1 MKKIALVVDD
11 TSYIREDIKE
21 LLEEQ
26 GYEVYEAKD
35 GIEAVDLYKKINPL
49 LVTMDINMPRMH
61 GLKATQL
68 ITEYDSKAKIMMCST
83 MITFPNYL
91 KMAKEAGA
99 KGFLSKP
106 YTEEEFIN
114 ELARLFL

>member
-1 MKKIALVVDD
+1 MNKTALVVDD
-11 TSYIREDIKE
+11 TSYIRADLRE

-26 GYEVYEAKD
+26 GYEVYEAQD
-35 GIEAVDLYKKINPL
+35 GIEAVDIYKKVKPMI
-49 LVTMDINMPRMH
+49 VTMDINMPRMH

-68 ITEYDSKAKIMMCST
+68 IKDFDPEAKIMMCST

-91 KMAKEAGA
+91 KMAKESGA

-114 ELARLFL
+114 ELAKLFI